1 MINHEYKMG
10 KDKKKNKS
18 SDNKKTK
25 KSKLLNNVNNGADGS
40 KFPDVT
46 DGGVPSSSMHKD
58 DTKFH

>member
-1 MINHEYKMG
+1 MG